1 MCACL
6 GEIHCS
12 SVLLTRNEE
21 LIHAQALWG
30 FMLVE
35 IYKGTFDNLLENF
48 RMKCVCGGVGGDNRG
63 ADFSLCFPFTA
74 LLTLQIC
81 TESCSFH
88 FSVLNEG

>member
-35 IYKGTFDNLLENF
+35 IYKGTFDNLLEKF
-48 RMKCVCGGVGGDNRG
+48 
-63 ADFSLCFPFTA
+63 
-74 LLTLQIC
+74 
-81 TESCSFH
+81 
-88 FSVLNEG
+88 